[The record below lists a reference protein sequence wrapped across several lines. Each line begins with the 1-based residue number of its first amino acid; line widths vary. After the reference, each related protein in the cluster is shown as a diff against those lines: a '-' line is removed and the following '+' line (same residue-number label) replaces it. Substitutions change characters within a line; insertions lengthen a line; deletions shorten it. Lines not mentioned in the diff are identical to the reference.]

1 MARRLEL
8 DKWGWTARK
17 AIRMKIRRSLQSL
30 RRRNDR
36 RLRSRTWKRSSAS
49 MRRCGNGFLVVRLRR
64 PLATRLR
71 EVRLLL
77 DRISRTRAEG
87 KARAVE
93 AEIIG
98 RRGIHLQPRTSRD
111 ISTIR
116 PVLPNRMHHRIYQS
130 ESASRE
136 TGVIQKS
143 NLLRSSHCAALED
156 LMQAGEAVL
165 DLAIEAHEQ
174 AKVTIALT
182 SPLPRPCG

>member
-1 MARRLEL
+1 
-8 DKWGWTARK
+8 
-17 AIRMKIRRSLQSL
+17 MKIRIDVQSL

-36 RLRSRTWKRSSAS
+36 RLRLKIWKRSSAS
-49 MRRCGNGFLVVRLRR
+49 MRRCGNGSLVVRLRI

-87 KARAVE
+87 KARAAG

-116 PVLPNRMHHRIYQS
+116 PALPNRIHHRIYRN
-130 ESASRE
+130 ESASRG

-143 NLLRSSHCAALED
+143 NLLRSSHRVTLED
-156 LMQAGEAVL
+156 LMQAGEAAS

-174 AKVTIALT
+174 AKVHCAYFAFDSSLW
-182 SPLPRPCG
+182 LQQR